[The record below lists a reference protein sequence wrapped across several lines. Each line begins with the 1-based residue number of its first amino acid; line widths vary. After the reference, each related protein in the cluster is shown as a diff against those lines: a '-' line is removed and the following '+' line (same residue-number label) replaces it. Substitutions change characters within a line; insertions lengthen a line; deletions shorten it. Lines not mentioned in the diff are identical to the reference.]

1 MPPSLASFAHF
12 FHDFPPHGAGGG
24 GRPVTRSF
32 VGWVCGC
39 VCVCVC
45 VCVLCVCVCCVREVL
60 CVRVVLWGTVCACC
74 VVLSFI
80 YVRALAL
87 FIYNAQ
93 LMPVCRRPVRP
104 QKPALLGNGLAPWRP
119 GRRRGAPQAAETA
132 WARPISCRIRP
143 ISTARAEMPG

>member
-1 MPPSLASFAHF
+1 MPLLLHPLRTSFMTSH
-12 FHDFPPHGAGGG
+12 PMVPVGGG
-24 GRPVTRSF
+24 ARSRGRSW
-32 VGWVCGC
+32 GGC

-45 VCVLCVCVCCVREVL
+45 VCVLCVCVCVLCVCVCCVRE
-60 CVRVVLWGTVCACC
+60 VLWGTVCACC

-132 WARPISCRIRP
+132 WARHISCRIGP
-143 ISTARAEMPG
+143 ISTARAEMA